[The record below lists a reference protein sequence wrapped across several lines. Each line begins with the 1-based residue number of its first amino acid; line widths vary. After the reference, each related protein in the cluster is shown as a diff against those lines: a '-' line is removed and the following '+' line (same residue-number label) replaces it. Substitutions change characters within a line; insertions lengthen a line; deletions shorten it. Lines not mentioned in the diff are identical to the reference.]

1 MPDSKT
7 IQSAFQETMQN
18 LWSRLI
24 RSGTCVLGTTVGLTF
39 AGGLYPSSP
48 VASTVPRLFGPI
60 AAWAQNVD
68 ESTNIEVYQTV
79 SPAVVAIDAGEGS
92 GSGSLVTSTGLVLT
106 NAHVVGNASEVRVRL
121 ADGREF
127 TGDVVGYADNR
138 VDLAAIQLRGNPTG
152 LPSVEVAPPETVQ
165 VGQRAFAI
173 GNPFGLE
180 GTLTVGIVS
189 RIDPERGL
197 IQTDAAINPGNS
209 GGPLL
214 DSSARLIGVN
224 TSIFTTRRS
233 GGSIGI
239 GFAIPIGEVQPFLT
253 AVQNGTASTTASAA
267 GLRGTREPQS
277 IALNNTVT
285 GQLGN
290 ESDVLPDG
298 SYFNAYVFE
307 GRRGQQV
314 AIEMNSRD
322 VDSYL
327 ILLSL
332 DDDALYLE
340 DDDSAGNFNARLETT
355 LPADGSY
362 IIIANSFAEG
372 EQGRYDL
379 RLSDMGTDSTAQ
391 TGETQETPS
400 PIGDFILQQAGQLT
414 SGDQIAPEDTLF
426 ELYTFE
432 GQAGQL
438 ITILLE
444 SQEFDTY
451 LVLVDDAGQVLAD
464 NDDIDTST
472 TNSQIM
478 TTLPTNGV
486 YSIIVNGYSTADQ
499 GRYNLTVR

>member
-1 MPDSKT
+1 
-7 IQSAFQETMQN
+7 
-18 LWSRLI
+18 
-24 RSGTCVLGTTVGLTF
+24 
-39 AGGLYPSSP
+39 
-48 VASTVPRLFGPI
+48 
-60 AAWAQNVD
+60 
-68 ESTNIEVYQTV
+68 
-79 SPAVVAIDAGEGS
+79 
-92 GSGSLVTSTGLVLT
+92 
-106 NAHVVGNASEVRVRL
+106 
-121 ADGREF
+121 
-127 TGDVVGYADNR
+127 
-138 VDLAAIQLRGNPTG
+138 AIQLRDNPTG
-152 LPSVEVAPPETVQ
+152 LPSIEIAPPETVQ

-189 RIDPERGL
+189 RIDPERDL

-224 TSIFTTRRS
+224 TSIFTTGRS

-267 GLRGTREPQS
+267 GFRGAREPES
-277 IALNNTVT
+277 ITLNNTVT
-285 GQLGN
+285 GLLGN

-307 GRRGQQV
+307 GRQGQQV

-340 DDDSAGNFNARLETT
+340 DDDSAGDFNARLETT

-372 EQGRYDL
+372 EQGQYDL
-379 RLSDMGTDSTAQ
+379 SLNDLGGSNTAQ
-391 TGETQETPS
+391 GSNPTETAPGPT
-400 PIGDFILQQAGQLT
+400 GDFILQQTGQLAP
-414 SGDQIAPEDTLF
+414 GDEIAPDNTLF
-426 ELYTFE
+426 DLYTFE

-438 ITILLE
+438 VTISVE

-451 LVLVDDAGQVLAD
+451 LVLVDSSGQVLAD
-464 NDDIDTST
+464 NDDIDANT
-472 TNSQIM
+472 TNSQIT
-478 TTLPTNGV
+478 TTLPISGV
-486 YSIIVNGYSTADQ
+486 YRIIVNGYSTADQ
-499 GRYNLTVR
+499 GSYSLTVR

>member
-1 MPDSKT
+1 M
-7 IQSAFQETMQN
+7 TMQN
-18 LWSRLI
+18 QWSRLI
-24 RSGTCVLGTTVGLTF
+24 RSGTCVLGTTVGVTLM
-39 AGGLYPSSP
+39 GGLFPKTP
-48 VASTVPRLFGPI
+48 VASFVSRSLGPS
-60 AAWAQNVD
+60 AALAQNVD
-68 ESTNIEVYQTV
+68 ESTNIQVYQTA
-79 SPAVVAIDAGEGS
+79 SPAVVAIEAGDGS
-92 GSGSLVTSTGLVLT
+92 GSGSLVNSTGLILT
-106 NAHVVGNASEVRVRL
+106 NAHVVGNESEVRVRM

-127 TGDVVGYADNR
+127 TGDVIGYADNR

-152 LPSVEVAPPETVQ
+152 LPSVEIAPPDTVQ

-209 GGPLL
+209 GGALL
-214 DSSARLIGVN
+214 DSNARLIGVN
-224 TSIFTTRRS
+224 TSIFTTGRS

-239 GFAIPIGEVQPFLT
+239 GFAIPISEVQPFLT
-253 AVQNGTASTTASAA
+253 AVENGTAATTASA
-267 GLRGTREPQS
+267 GGFRGDREPES

-285 GQLGN
+285 GLLDN
-290 ESDVLPDG
+290 ESNILPDG

-307 GRRGQQV
+307 GRQGQQV

-332 DDDALYLE
+332 DDDGLYLE

-355 LPADGSY
+355 LPIDGSY

-379 RLSDMGTDSTAQ
+379 SLSDLGGGNTAQ
-391 TGETQETPS
+391 SGDAQATPDQTGN
-400 PIGDFILQQAGQLT
+400 FILQEAGQLAL
-414 SGDQIAPEDTLF
+414 GDQVAPDDTLF
-426 ELYTFE
+426 DLYTFN

-438 ITILLE
+438 VTISLE

-464 NDDIDTST
+464 NDDVDSTT
-472 TNSQIM
+472 TNSQIT
-478 TTLPTNGV
+478 TTLPRNGV
-486 YSIIVNGYSTADQ
+486 YRIIVNGYSKADQ
-499 GRYNLTVR
+499 GRYSLTVR